1 MKSLPSYLIKTA
13 GYLTGTVVFALLV
26 TAFPGPAAGRT
37 SGESVENAYRMANFV
52 VAYSTPQERNVLSH
66 YADVSTLPASYQT
79 ARLIK
84 IHESMQTLAATET
97 PVNVVRYSA
106 DAILSTPVS
115 ELTAIQRIGEDSNG
129 VGVQVTVHSL
139 DLRSNLRLIASFE
152 EALVE
157 GREIPKPEWLSLV
170 DDNPWRREI
179 HRWRQEEEAWRMVD
193 DRVAMLKVR

>member
-1 MKSLPSYLIKTA
+1 MKSLPP
-13 GYLTGTVVFALLV
+13 YLTGIVICALL
-26 TAFPGPAAGRT
+26 ALPGPAEGQT

-66 YADVSTLPASYQT
+66 YADPSTLPASYQT
-79 ARLIK
+79 ARLIR
-84 IHESMQTLAATET
+84 IHELMQTLATTET
-97 PVNVVRYSA
+97 PVNVIRYSA
-106 DAILSTPVS
+106 EAILSTPVS
-115 ELTAIQRIGEDSNG
+115 ELIEIQTIGKDSNG
-129 VGVQVTVHSL
+129 VGVHVTVHSL

-157 GREIPKPEWLSLV
+157 GRKIPEPEWLSLV